1 MYKHSLKILKHYN
14 SIILKMA
21 MSQKEPFVGSNDK
34 LTLYYLVLTKRSH
47 ILKHTYVSK
56 RDLFVI
62 TRH

>member
-1 MYKHSLKILKHYN
+1 
-14 SIILKMA
+14 MA